1 LVLPRTGALGPDDV
15 LVPAGPFRCGSADAV
30 NALRPG
36 TRWVD
41 AFVIQRFPVRLSEFL
56 RFLDALVADGRE
68 DLAVRYAPS
77 HRAGVGVAR
86 GAMLVARAPDGT
98 FRLGVDDDG
107 DEWQPDWPVMH
118 VTFEAANAYAA
129 WWSAQTGDP
138 WRLPDELEWEKA
150 ARGTDGRPYP
160 WGVAMDATWANVRN
174 SRPGP
179 AGLAK
184 VTDFPDDAS
193 PYGVRGLGGN
203 VKDWTTSKFDR
214 TELAG
219 ALVPDAS
226 HRVTRGG
233 YWFGGTSL
241 VAPRAWS
248 HEGSQTSDIGFRL
261 VRPWP

>member
-1 LVLPRTGALGPDDV
+1 
-15 LVPAGPFRCGSADAV
+15 
-30 NALRPG
+30 
-36 TRWVD
+36 
-41 AFVIQRFPVRLSEFL
+41 
-56 RFLDALVADGRE
+56 
-68 DLAVRYAPS
+68 
-77 HRAGVGVAR
+77 
-86 GAMLVARAPDGT
+86 
-98 FRLGVDDDG
+98 
-107 DEWQPDWPVMH
+107 
-118 VTFEAANAYAA
+118 
-129 WWSAQTGDP
+129 
-138 WRLPDELEWEKA
+138 
-150 ARGTDGRPYP
+150 
-160 WGVAMDATWANVRN
+160 
-174 SRPGP
+174 
-179 AGLAK
+179 LAK